1 MRVKTLDYPKSYFEH
16 QVFSDIESMRE
27 FYDGLSMGCFPFIP
41 TGTSAVLNYA
51 SYVYSAIE
59 GTLDSMDTLL
69 KKGRINDAYV
79 LVRKMFDDILVEIY
93 IDVVR
98 KEKYDWMKKRI
109 VDDAETWLNGK
120 IRIPKIKQLLKFL
133 QDANCTKDIYPF
145 FGWETYLKK
154 NRELLDDSVH
164 SNRYNRLLLNCCDV
178 AIPDRETHLQNIDIV
193 LNQIFTI
200 HLSFIFHLN
209 PEYLMSSDYMEYL
222 EVGEKP
228 PVGCESQIAPFAQQ
242 AFDKYIKP
250 HSKLAKYI
258 KSTCCLEIE

>member
-1 MRVKTLDYPKSYFEH
+1 MTGKTLGYPKSYFEH
-16 QVFSDIESMRE
+16 QVFNDIESMRE

-98 KEKYDWMKKRI
+98 KEKYDWMEKRI
-109 VDDAETWLNGK
+109 VEDAELWLKGR
-120 IRIPKIKQLLKFL
+120 IRIPKIKLLLKFL
-133 QDANCTKDIYPF
+133 QDANCTKDIYPY

-164 SNRYNRLLLNCCDV
+164 SNRYNRLLLNCSDV
-178 AIPDRETHLQNIDIV
+178 AIPNREKHLQNIDIV
-193 LNQIFTI
+193 LKQIFTI
-200 HLSFIFHLN
+200 H
-209 PEYLMSSDYMEYL
+209 MSSDYMEYL

>member
-109 VDDAETWLNGK
+109 VDDAETWLKGK
-120 IRIPKIKQLLKFL
+120 IRIPKIKLLLKFL
-133 QDANCTKDIYPF
+133 QDANCTKDIYPY
-145 FGWETYLKK
+145 FGWETCLKK

-164 SNRYNRLLLNCCDV
+164 SNRYNRLLLNCSDV
-178 AIPDRETHLQNIDIV
+178 AIPNREKHLQNIDIV
-193 LNQIFTI
+193 LKQIFTI

-209 PEYLMSSDYMEYL
+209 PEYLMTTDYMDHL
-222 EVGEKP
+222 EVGETP
-228 PVGCESQIAPFAQQ
+228 PKGCEKWIASYAQQ
-242 AFDKYIKP
+242 AFDEYIKP
-250 HSKLAKYI
+250 HGKLAKYI
-258 KSTCCLEIE
+258 KSTCYLEIE

>member
-1 MRVKTLDYPKSYFEH
+1 MIKKTLDYPKSYFEH
-16 QVFSDIESMRE
+16 QVFNDIVFMRE
-27 FYDGLSMGCFPFIP
+27 FYDDLSMGCFTFIP

-98 KEKYDWMKKRI
+98 KEKYDWMEKRI
-109 VDDAETWLNGK
+109 VEDAESWLKGR
-120 IRIPKIKQLLKFL
+120 IRIPKIKLLLKFL
-133 QDANCTKDIYPF
+133 QDANCTKDIYPY

-164 SNRYNRLLLNCCDV
+164 SNRYSRLLLNCSDV
-178 AIPDRETHLQNIDIV
+178 AIPDREKHLQNIDIV
-193 LNQIFTI
+193 LKQIFTI

-209 PEYLMSSDYMEYL
+209 PEFLMSSDYMDYINT
-222 EVGEKP
+222 GETP
-228 PVGCESQIAPFAQQ
+228 PKGCENWIAPYAQKT
-242 AFDKYIKP
+242 FDKYIKP
-250 HSKLAKYI
+250 HESLAKFI
-258 KSTCCLEIE
+258 KGTCHLEIE